1 MISKMRSQS
10 LDAIAATT
18 KPRST
23 LIRYLLDAY
32 PLKDPHLRAGF
43 RELLEE
49 PGSITQ
55 EPYLEG
61 TQPYKPGCTLR
72 DLVEQGSLHPGVL
85 QLFPPDRKL
94 YSHQELAIRS
104 AVEGKNIVVVTGT
117 GSGKTEC
124 FTIPMINTLLSNK
137 AAGVQVLILYP
148 MNALVND
155 QVKRLRVL
163 LCRQNSAQPIR
174 FGFYTSR
181 TKKKSSD
188 AEESLR
194 DELDAADPDELRE
207 LLTDEQRNELK
218 NARHSDL
225 VRAALQRIRPIQAL
239 SREEIWDKP
248 PQILVTNYSMLEHML
263 VRPRERSAIFE
274 RSSNLRMV
282 VVDEAHTYS
291 GSTGSEVAILLRRF
305 KAAVGVTQRGQI
317 QGIATS
323 ASLGD
328 LSLPE
333 TSQSILTFASNLLD
347 EKFDEIISGQRTDID
362 ERLGDPYS
370 ISEIGSN
377 EEVYAILE
385 ALDLPLQSTSIDD
398 WQNEIS
404 AFVPSQVLLEAR
416 QKAELQDNRGAS
428 SIKPEDIVHRYLWC
442 ALQGHPLIHSLI
454 RILDHGP
461 KPWREVALDS
471 RLWNIPRKLDGS
483 IPVEEKNRLYQAL
496 SNLIQLGTRAR
507 LASDELPL
515 VPVRLHLLFRSIEGV
530 YACINPECPD
540 CCHDPLSD
548 QPTMYG
554 RLYLNSKSECESCS
568 APVLELTSCRKCGTA
583 FGTAY
588 APDHRLKPRPRS
600 QEDVEAESVY
610 LLSPREINAMCD
622 DEDTGDDED
631 DSKEEN
637 ILPGDYVVD
646 WAYLSKDSD
655 SWHLSVQQQSMSL
668 GKTWPLR
675 WYTRPPKTADD
686 SANRSSCCP
695 ACGARRGD
703 QALRRVVSFTDAPLA
718 VLLDS
723 LFELLPEG
731 NQSTSS
737 GSKPKILTFSDG
749 RQDAA
754 FFASD
759 FQRTHTENLYRQ
771 EVIQAF
777 RNVEEHGRASVGDI
791 EQQIKYRFL
800 HSSIPHPDRN
810 PDIHHRSYVASD
822 PLEEK
827 EGNRIDCEKRAS
839 QRAREL
845 LLREFGL
852 PSARRFSVE
861 SMTLL
866 TCHLQDFNDILVEE
880 AQAALEI
887 DGDQAAL
894 QTRIFLTVLTDQIRL
909 LGAIDLKQFSNYFQE
924 TVFVSSSGKPK
935 GAETVNRQRSKVYV
949 TFEKAKG
956 DKDATQFRPRRSS
969 RTLQLLSRQN
979 RIIEYIGKVFGD
991 FPDDKK
997 LARLYDLLVDHRVF
1011 VPYEP
1016 GNGHQIGWDML
1027 VLSNSAHDWYACP
1040 SCQQRFHIPGL
1051 SSIGK
1056 AEGLNL
1062 YACPSYKCTGRLKL
1076 FDRSTVLESHYV
1088 DLVQRNP
1095 MPLRAAEHTA
1105 QLHPDELSK
1114 REGRFRRGHIN
1125 LLSCSTTLEMGVD
1138 IGELQVVAMRN
1149 FPPLVSNYQQRAGR
1163 AGRRTDGVAIS
1174 VLYGQRRPHDRY
1186 FFENPRLLIDGS
1198 NKVPS
1203 LEPGNV
1209 SVQRRHIHAELLAGF
1224 LRTTLGLGTEDVT
1237 VGDFLG
1243 FPEQALLV
1251 EEPAESL
1258 LTSFLAWLRG
1268 QEASTALTDWVKR
1281 LESKYN
1287 AESFVDSF
1295 QEDLLEFSKEQLKDW
1310 NCLVQDIVQTKEEI
1324 NKLDGSIDKQSR
1336 DKRSRLEGRCRALES
1351 QLDKVRSRRIHEEL
1365 RRSSILPIYGFPI
1378 DVVRLLAQSDS
1389 SPYASNGVHRL
1400 ELDRRLALSEYA
1412 PGQEVIV
1419 ADRLHKSVGVHRP
1432 SALVPMYYWVCEVC
1446 NFFVSE
1452 TTSNAVDDRLGD
1464 DHPCC
1469 PVCSSPIKT
1478 NRSPAHQYITPR
1490 AFITDW
1496 GKTPDVTPSRKPV
1509 RQPTSQVFLAKNGR
1523 DSDPIQ
1529 TDLYEIVSSTAGEFF
1544 LANQGPSRLGKGL
1557 GSRGYCLCMK
1567 CGRDLSEEVLKRRK
1581 TTRRNQAKSAPLP
1594 AHENPLSQAVCSGG
1608 YTELHLAHQF
1618 KSDLIKIRFTSQD
1631 HRPPSLF
1638 GVTQNFQSPTGVT
1651 SETTD
1656 AAASPLA
1663 ESGTRFWRSLTYAV
1677 LAAAAQVLDI
1687 QRSELDGLF
1696 RSVEN
1701 DPGTTEL
1708 IIYDNV
1714 ASGVGHSKRIAENF
1728 QSILQKTLHLAS
1740 SCNCQDSCYD
1750 CLRTYANQP
1759 FHDQLDRRLVEEFL
1773 RPLVE
1778 VMNPD
1783 VVLLDF
1789 APQSNRIPLDQ
1800 IPSRISAAPRL
1811 LKSESSFAIAHLQ
1824 EPFNLALLGSLIA
1837 ASTVNAGKPVS
1848 LILRSLPERNLS
1860 DDAAVARRRLSQ
1872 WIEQGVL
1879 ELYVNDALTTD
1890 TYCLSPDHPHARRAF
1905 RITFGSDD
1913 SPADF
1918 LEARSEIGVQAVS
1931 EQLARLRSESC
1942 LVSSEELADPEN
1954 LIVFPSPSWPAMKL
1968 ELLRAKLGLAQLL
1981 KGQSLELIE
1990 YSDRYINFRNRD
2002 DARFLVDLLSGPW
2015 LNADSKFRVRT
2026 NQTKEEDAAGD
2037 RSRQHSLE
2045 SDLSQLDGVCEFD
2058 LIWGDFRKPRR
2069 TLLHRRELILQSIS
2083 GQRHRVLFDKGM
2095 DFMSYNANT
2104 GLYTIRDDTYIV
2116 ATTQS

>member
-1 MISKMRSQS
+1 MISQMRSQS

-18 KPRST
+18 QPRNT
-23 LIRYLLDAY
+23 LIRYLLDSY

-61 TQPYKPGCTLR
+61 TQPYKPGCTLC

-94 YSHQELAIRS
+94 YSHQESAIRN
-104 AVEGKNIVVVTGT
+104 AVNGKNIVVVTGT

-124 FTIPMINTLLSNK
+124 FSIPMINTLLANK
-137 AAGVQVLILYP
+137 ASGVQVLILYP

-163 LCRQNSAQPIR
+163 LCRQTSAQPIR

-181 TKKKSSD
+181 TKIKSSD
-188 AEESLR
+188 AEQSLR
-194 DELDAADPDELRE
+194 EELDAADPEELRE

-225 VRAALQRIRPIQAL
+225 VRAALQRIQPIQAL

-333 TSQSILTFASNLLD
+333 TSQSILSFASNLLD

-370 ISEIGSN
+370 ISEIGSD

-385 ALDLPLQSTSIDD
+385 ALNLPLQSTSIDD

-404 AFVPSQVLLEAR
+404 AFVPNEVLLEAR
-416 QKAELQDNRGAS
+416 QKA
-428 SIKPEDIVHRYLWC
+428 KEDVHRYLWF

-507 LASDELPL
+507 FASDELPL

-540 CCHDPLSD
+540 CCQDPSSD

-583 FGTAY
+583 FATAY

-600 QEDVEAESVY
+600 QEDVEADSVY

-631 DSKEEN
+631 ESQEEN
-637 ILPGDYVVD
+637 FLPGGYVVD

-655 SWHLSVQQQSMSL
+655 TWHLSVQQQSMSL
-668 GKTWPLR
+668 GTTWPLR
-675 WYTRPPKTADD
+675 WYSRPPKKADD
-686 SANRSSCCP
+686 AAKQRSCCP

-731 NQSTSS
+731 SQNTSS

-777 RNVEEHGRASVGDI
+777 RNVEEYGLASVGDV
-791 EQQIKYRFL
+791 EQQIKYQFL

-827 EGNRIDCEKRAS
+827 EANRIDCEKRAS

-866 TCHLQDFNDILVEE
+866 ACHLQDFDEMLIDE
-880 AQAALEI
+880 AKTALGI
-887 DGDQAAL
+887 KGDQAAL

-924 TVFVSSSGKPK
+924 TVFVSGSGKPK

-949 TFEKAKG
+949 TFEKTKG

-979 RIIEYIGKVFGD
+979 RIVEYIRKVFGD
-991 FPDDKK
+991 FPDDKE
-997 LARLYDLLVDHRVF
+997 LARLYKTLVDHRVF
-1011 VPYEP
+1011 VPCEP

-1027 VLSNSAHDWYACP
+1027 VLSNPAHDWYACT

-1051 SSIGK
+1051 SSIGHTNS
-1056 AEGLNL
+1056 LNL

-1076 FDRSTVLESHYV
+1076 FNRSKILESHYV
-1088 DLVQRNP
+1088 DLVQRCP

-1105 QLHPDELSK
+1105 QLQPDELSK
-1114 REGRFRRGHIN
+1114 REGRFRRGQIN

-1203 LEPGNV
+1203 LEPGNS

-1243 FPEQALLV
+1243 FPKQALLV
-1251 EEPAESL
+1251 EGPAESL
-1258 LTSFLAWLRG
+1258 LTSFLAWLRSR
-1268 QEASTALTDWVKR
+1268 EALTALADWMKR

-1287 AESFVDSF
+1287 AESFIDIF
-1295 QEDLLEFSKEQLKDW
+1295 QENLIDFNDQQRKDW
-1310 NCLVQDIVQTKEEI
+1310 NALVEDIVDTKDKI
-1324 NKLDGSIDKQSR
+1324 SKLDGSIDRQSR
-1336 DKRSRLEGRCRALES
+1336 DKRSRMEGRCRALES

-1432 SALVPMYYWVCEVC
+1432 SALVAMFYWVCKVC
-1446 NFFVSE
+1446 NYFVSE
-1452 TTSNAVDDRLGD
+1452 TTSNAIDDRLGD
-1464 DHPCC
+1464 DDPCC

-1478 NRSPAHQYITPR
+1478 KRSPARQYITPR

-1496 GKTPDVTPSRKPV
+1496 GQSPDVTPSRKPV

-1544 LANQGPSRLGKGL
+1544 LANQGPSRLGKEL
-1557 GSRGYCLCMK
+1557 GSRGYCLCLK

-1581 TTRRNQAKSAPLP
+1581 KARRNQAKSAPLP

-1618 KSDLIKIRFTSQD
+1618 KSDRIKIRFTSQA

-1638 GVTQNFQSPTGVT
+1638 GVTQNYQSPTGVT
-1651 SETTD
+1651 SETAD
-1656 AAASPLA
+1656 AAVSPLA

-1728 QSILQKTLHLAS
+1728 QSILEKTLYLAS

-1778 VMNPD
+1778 VMIPD
-1783 VVLLDF
+1783 EVLMDF
-1789 APQSNRIPLDQ
+1789 APQSNRIPIDQ
-1800 IPSRISAAPRL
+1800 IPSRISASPRL
-1811 LKSESSFAIAHLQ
+1811 LKSESSFAITHLQ

-1837 ASTVNAGKPVS
+1837 ASTVNVGKPVT

-1872 WIEQGVL
+1872 WVEQGIL
-1879 ELYVNDALTTD
+1879 ELYVNDSLTAD
-1890 TYCLSPDHPHARRAF
+1890 TYCLSPDHPLARRAF
-1905 RITFGSDD
+1905 RITFDSDGAF
-1913 SPADF
+1913 ADF
-1918 LEARSEIGVQAVS
+1918 LEARSEVGVHAVS
-1931 EQLARLRSESC
+1931 DQLTRLRADSR
-1942 LVSSEELADPEN
+1942 LVSSEEIADPEN
-1954 LIVFPSPSWPAMKL
+1954 LIIFPSPSWPAMKL
-1968 ELLRAKLGLAQLL
+1968 ELLRAKLGLAELL
-1981 KGQSLELIE
+1981 EGQCFELIE
-1990 YSDRYINFRNRD
+1990 YSDRYINFRERA
-2002 DARFLVDLLSGPW
+2002 DARFLVDLLKGPW
-2015 LNADSKFRVRT
+2015 LNPDSQFRVRT

-2037 RSRQHSLE
+2037 RSRLHSLK
-2045 SDLSQLDGVCEFD
+2045 SDLSQLDGICQYD

-2069 TLLHRRELILQSIS
+2069 TLLHRRELILQAVS

-2104 GLYTIRDDTYIV
+2104 GLYAIRDDTYIV
-2116 ATTQS
+2116 ATKQP

>member
-1 MISKMRSQS
+1 MINQMRSQT

-18 KPRST
+18 QPRST

-49 PGSITQ
+49 PGCITQ

-72 DLVEQGSLHPGVL
+72 DLVERGSLHPGVL

-94 YSHQELAIRS
+94 YSHQESAIRS
-104 AVEGKNIVVVTGT
+104 AVDGKNIVVVTGT

-124 FTIPMINTLLSNK
+124 FSIPMINTLLSSK

-225 VRAALQRIRPIQAL
+225 VKAALQRIRPIQAL

-248 PQILVTNYSMLEHML
+248 PRILVTNYSMLEHML

-274 RSSNLRMV
+274 RSSNMRMV

-333 TSQSILTFASNLLD
+333 TSESILSFASNLLD
-347 EKFDEIISGQRTDID
+347 EEFDEIISGQRTDID

-370 ISEIGSN
+370 ISEIGSDK
-377 EEVYAILE
+377 EVYAILE
-385 ALDLPLQSTSIDD
+385 ALNLPLQSTSIDD

-404 AFVPSQVLLEAR
+404 AFVPSQVLAESR
-416 QKAELQDNRGAS
+416 QKAELQEDRGAS
-428 SIKPEDIVHRYLWC
+428 VRPQDIIHRYLWF

-515 VPVRLHLLFRSIEGV
+515 VPVRLHLLFRSIEGL

-540 CCHDPLSD
+540 CCQDPSSD

-554 RLYLNSKSECESCS
+554 RLYLNCKSECESCS

-622 DEDTGDDED
+622 DEDSGDDED
-631 DSKEEN
+631 ASQEEN
-637 ILPGDYVVD
+637 LLPGGYVVD

-655 SWHLSVQQQSMSL
+655 TWHLSVQQQSMSL

-675 WYTRPPKTADD
+675 WYSRPPKKADE
-686 SANRSSCCP
+686 SAKQSSCCP

-731 NQSTSS
+731 IEGTSS

-777 RNVEEHGRASVGDI
+777 RGVEEHGLASVGDV
-791 EQQIKYRFL
+791 EHQIKHQFL

-822 PLEEK
+822 SLEEK
-827 EGNRIDCEKRAS
+827 EANRIDCEKRAS

-866 TCHLQDFNDILVEE
+866 ACHLQDFDDRLVAEVKT
-880 AQAALEI
+880 ALEI
-887 DGDQAAL
+887 NGDQAAL
-894 QTRIFLTVLTDQIRL
+894 QTRILLTVLTDQIRL
-909 LGAIDLKQFSNYFQE
+909 LGAVDLKQFSNYFQE
-924 TVFVSSSGKPK
+924 TVFVSGNGKPK

-949 TFEKAKG
+949 TFEKTAG
-956 DKDATQFRPRRSS
+956 DKDATQFRPRRSN
-969 RTLQLLSRQN
+969 RTLQLLRRQN
-979 RIIEYIGKVFGD
+979 RIVEYIGKVFGE

-997 LARLYDLLVDHRVF
+997 LAELYDLLVVHRVF

-1051 SSIGK
+1051 SSISQ
-1056 AEGLNL
+1056 ANGLNL

-1076 FDRSTVLESHYV
+1076 FDRAKILESHYV

-1105 QLHPDELSK
+1105 QLQPDELSK

-1243 FPEQALLV
+1243 LPEQALLV
-1251 EEPAESL
+1251 EDPAESL

-1268 QEASTALTDWVKR
+1268 REASTALTDWMKR

-1287 AESFVDSF
+1287 AESFVDAF
-1295 QEDLLEFSKEQLKDW
+1295 QENLMDFSDEQLKDW
-1310 NCLVQDIVQTKEEI
+1310 NGLVQDIVQTKEEI
-1324 NKLDGSIDKQSR
+1324 QKLDGSIDKQSR
-1336 DKRSRLEGRCRALES
+1336 DKRSRMEGRCRALES

-1378 DVVRLLAQSDS
+1378 DVIRLLAQSDS

-1478 NRSPAHQYITPR
+1478 KRSPARQYITPR

-1581 TTRRNQAKSAPLP
+1581 TTRRNQAKPAPLP

-1631 HRPPSLF
+1631 HKPPSLF
-1638 GVTQNFQSPTGVT
+1638 GATQNFQSPTGVT
-1651 SETTD
+1651 SETAD

-1677 LAAAAQVLDI
+1677 LAAAAQLLDI

-1728 QSILQKTLHLAS
+1728 QGVLEKTLLLAS

-1783 VVLLDF
+1783 EVLLDF
-1789 APQSNRIPLDQ
+1789 APQSNRITLDQ
-1800 IPSRISAAPRL
+1800 ISSRISAAPRL
-1811 LKSESSFAIAHLQ
+1811 LKSESSFAITRLQ
-1824 EPFNLALLGSLIA
+1824 DPFNLALLGSLIA

-1848 LILRSLPERNLS
+1848 LVLRSLPERNLS

-1879 ELYVNDALTTD
+1879 DLYVNDSLTTD

-1905 RITFGSDD
+1905 RITFGSDG

-1918 LEARSEIGVQAVS
+1918 MEVRSEIGVQAVS
-1931 EQLARLRSESC
+1931 EQLARLRSDSR
-1942 LVSSEELADPEN
+1942 LVSSEEIADPEN

-1981 KGQSLELIE
+1981 EGQSFELIE
-1990 YSDRYINFRNRD
+1990 YSDRYINFRERA

-2037 RSRQHSLE
+2037 RSRLHSLE

-2058 LIWGDFRKPRR
+2058 LIWGDFRKPRQ
-2069 TLLHRRELILQSIS
+2069 TLLHRRELILQSVS

-2095 DFMSYNANT
+2095 DFMSYNANNK
-2104 GLYTIRDDTYIV
+2104 LYAIRDDTYIV
-2116 ATTQS
+2116 ATKQT

>member
-1 MISKMRSQS
+1 MISQMRSQS

-18 KPRST
+18 QPRNT
-23 LIRYLLDAY
+23 LIRYLLDSY

-49 PGSITQ
+49 PGTITQ

-85 QLFPPDRKL
+85 QLFPPDRRL
-94 YSHQELAIRS
+94 YSHQESAIRN
-104 AVEGKNIVVVTGT
+104 AVDGKNIVVVTGT

-124 FTIPMINTLLSNK
+124 FSIPMINTLLANK
-137 AAGVQVLILYP
+137 ASGVQVLILYP

-163 LCRQNSAQPIR
+163 LCRQTSAQPIR

-181 TKKKSSD
+181 TKTKSSD
-188 AEESLR
+188 AEQSLR
-194 DELDAADPDELRE
+194 EELDAADPEELRE

-225 VRAALQRIRPIQAL
+225 VRAALQRIQPIQAL

-263 VRPRERSAIFE
+263 VRPQERSAIFE

-305 KAAVGVTQRGQI
+305 KAAVGITQRGQI

-333 TSQSILTFASNLLD
+333 TSQSILSFASNLLD
-347 EKFDEIISGQRTDID
+347 EKFDDIISGQRTDID

-370 ISEIGSN
+370 ISEIGSD
-377 EEVYAILE
+377 EEIYAILE
-385 ALDLPLQSTSIDD
+385 ALNLPLQSTSIDD

-404 AFVPSQVLLEAR
+404 AFVPNEVLLEAR
-416 QKAELQDNRGAS
+416 QKADE
-428 SIKPEDIVHRYLWC
+428 EVHRYLWF

-507 LASDELPL
+507 FASDELPL

-540 CCHDPLSD
+540 CCRDPSSD

-583 FGTAY
+583 FATAY

-600 QEDVEAESVY
+600 QEDVEADSVY

-631 DSKEEN
+631 DSQEEN
-637 ILPGDYVVD
+637 VLPGGYVVD
-646 WAYLSKDSD
+646 WACLSKDSD
-655 SWHLSVQQQSMSL
+655 TWHLSVQQQSMSL
-668 GKTWPLR
+668 GTTWPLR
-675 WYTRPPKTADD
+675 WYSRPPKKADD
-686 SANRSSCCP
+686 AVKQRSCCP

-731 NQSTSS
+731 SQSTSS

-777 RNVEEHGRASVGDI
+777 RNVEEHGLASVGDV
-791 EQQIKYRFL
+791 EQQIKYQFL

-827 EGNRIDCEKRAS
+827 EANRIDCEKRAS

-866 TCHLQDFNDILVEE
+866 ACHLQDFDDMLIDE
-880 AQAALEI
+880 AKTALGI
-887 DGDQAAL
+887 KDDQAAL

-924 TVFVSSSGKPK
+924 TVFVSGSGKPK
-935 GAETVNRQRSKVYV
+935 GTETVNRQRSKVYV
-949 TFEKAKG
+949 TFEKTKG

-979 RIIEYIGKVFGD
+979 RIVEYIRKVFGD
-991 FPDDKK
+991 FPDDKE
-997 LARLYDLLVDHRVF
+997 LARLYDSLVDHRVF
-1011 VPYEP
+1011 VPCEP

-1027 VLSNSAHDWYACP
+1027 VLSNPAHDWYACP

-1051 SSIGK
+1051 SSIGH
-1056 AEGLNL
+1056 ANSLNL

-1076 FDRSTVLESHYV
+1076 FNRSKILESHYV
-1088 DLVQRNP
+1088 DLVQRYP

-1105 QLHPDELSK
+1105 QLQPDELSK

-1203 LEPGNV
+1203 LEPGNS

-1251 EEPAESL
+1251 EGPAESL
-1258 LTSFLAWLRG
+1258 LTSFLAWLRSR
-1268 QEASTALTDWVKR
+1268 EALTALADWMKR

-1287 AESFVDSF
+1287 AESFIDIF
-1295 QEDLLEFSKEQLKDW
+1295 QENLIDFSEEQRKDW
-1310 NCLVQDIVQTKEEI
+1310 NALIEDIVDTKDKI
-1324 NKLDGSIDKQSR
+1324 SRLDGSIDKQSR
-1336 DKRSRLEGRCRALES
+1336 DKRSRMEGRCRGLES

-1389 SPYASNGVHRL
+1389 SPYTSNGVHRL

-1432 SALVPMYYWVCEVC
+1432 SALVPMFYWVCKVC
-1446 NFFVSE
+1446 NYFISE
-1452 TTSNAVDDRLGD
+1452 TTSNAIDDRLGD
-1464 DHPCC
+1464 DNPCC

-1478 NRSPAHQYITPR
+1478 KRSPARQYITPR

-1496 GKTPDVTPSRKPV
+1496 GQTPDVTPSRKPV

-1544 LANQGPSRLGKGL
+1544 LANQGPSRLGKEL

-1581 TTRRNQAKSAPLP
+1581 TTRSNQAKPAPLP

-1638 GVTQNFQSPTGVT
+1638 GVTQNYQSPTGVT
-1651 SETTD
+1651 SETAD

-1728 QSILQKTLHLAS
+1728 QSILEKTLYLAS

-1759 FHDQLDRRLVEEFL
+1759 FHEQLDRRLVEEFL

-1778 VMNPD
+1778 VMTPD
-1783 VVLLDF
+1783 EVLLDF
-1789 APQSNRIPLDQ
+1789 APQSNRISIDQ
-1800 IPSRISAAPRL
+1800 IPSRISASPRL
-1811 LKSESSFAIAHLQ
+1811 LKSESYFAITHLQ

-1837 ASTVNAGKPVS
+1837 ASTVNVGKPVT

-1872 WIEQGVL
+1872 WVEQGIL
-1879 ELYVNDALTTD
+1879 ELYVNDELAAD
-1890 TYCLSPDHPHARRAF
+1890 TYCLSPDHPLTRRAF
-1905 RITFGSDD
+1905 RITFDSDGAF
-1913 SPADF
+1913 ADF
-1918 LEARSEIGVQAVS
+1918 LEARSEVGVQAVS
-1931 EQLARLRSESC
+1931 EQLPRLRADSRLITSDEI
-1942 LVSSEELADPEN
+1942 ADPEN
-1954 LIVFPSPSWPAMKL
+1954 LIIFPSPSWSAMKL
-1968 ELLRAKLGLAQLL
+1968 DLLRAELGLAQLL
-1981 KGQSLELIE
+1981 EGQSFELIE
-1990 YSDRYINFRNRD
+1990 YSDRYINFRERA
-2002 DARFLVDLLSGPW
+2002 DARFLVDLLKGPW
-2015 LNADSKFRVRT
+2015 LNPDSQFRVRT

-2037 RSRQHSLE
+2037 RSRLHSLE
-2045 SDLSQLDGVCEFD
+2045 SDLSQLDGICQYD

-2069 TLLHRRELILQSIS
+2069 TLLHRRELILQAVS

-2095 DFMSYNANT
+2095 DFMNYNPNT
-2104 GLYTIRDDTYIV
+2104 GLYAIRDDTYIV
-2116 ATTQS
+2116 ATKQL

>member
-1 MISKMRSQS
+1 MRSQS

-49 PGSITQ
+49 SGSITQ

-85 QLFPPDRKL
+85 DLFPPDRKL
-94 YSHQELAIRS
+94 YSHQESAIRS
-104 AVEGKNIVVVTGT
+104 AVDGKNIVVVTGT

-124 FTIPMINTLLSNK
+124 FSIPMINALLSNK
-137 AAGVQVLILYP
+137 EPGVQVLILYP

-188 AEESLR
+188 AKESLR

-207 LLTDEQRNELK
+207 LLTDEQRNELE

-274 RSSNLRMV
+274 SSSNLRMV

-333 TSQSILTFASNLLD
+333 TSQSILTFASNLLN

-362 ERLGDPYS
+362 ERLGNPYS
-370 ISEIGSN
+370 ISEIGSD
-377 EEVYAILE
+377 EEVFAILE
-385 ALDLPLQSTSIDD
+385 ALDLPLQTTSIDD

-404 AFVPSQVLLEAR
+404 AFVPSHVLLEAR

-483 IPVEEKNRLYQAL
+483 IPAEEKNRLYQAL

-515 VPVRLHLLFRSIEGV
+515 VPVRLHLLFRSIEGL

-540 CCHDPLSD
+540 CCQDPSSD
-548 QPTMYG
+548 QLTMYG

-655 SWHLSVQQQSMSL
+655 SWHLSVQQQSMSI

-675 WYTRPPKTADD
+675 WYKRPPKTADD

-777 RNVEEHGRASVGDI
+777 RNVEEYGLASVGDI
-791 EQQIKYRFL
+791 EQQIKHQFL
-800 HSSIPHPDRN
+800 RSSIPHPDKN

-822 PLEEK
+822 LLEEK
-827 EGNRIDCEKRAS
+827 DANRIDCEKRAS
-839 QRAREL
+839 QRGREL

-866 TCHLQDFNDILVEE
+866 ACHLQDFDDMLVEE
-880 AQAALEI
+880 VRAALEVK
-887 DGDQAAL
+887 GDQAAL
-894 QTRIFLTVLTDQIRL
+894 QIRIFLTVLTDQIRL
-909 LGAIDLKQFSNYFQE
+909 LGAVDLKQFSNYFQE

-935 GAETVNRQRSKVYV
+935 GAETVNHQRSKVYV
-949 TFEKAKG
+949 TFEKRTG

-969 RTLQLLSRQN
+969 RTLQPLSRQN
-979 RIIEYIGKVFGD
+979 RIVQYIKKVFGD

-997 LARLYDLLVDHRVF
+997 LAKLYDLLVDHRVF
-1011 VPYEP
+1011 VPYKP
-1016 GNGHQIGWDML
+1016 SNGHQIGWDML

-1051 SSIGK
+1051 SSLNQTSD
-1056 AEGLNL
+1056 LNL

-1076 FDRSTVLESHYV
+1076 FDRSKVLESHYV
-1088 DLVQRNP
+1088 DLVQRKP

-1105 QLHPDELSK
+1105 QLQPDELSK
-1114 REGRFRRGHIN
+1114 REGRFRRGYIN

-1149 FPPLVSNYQQRAGR
+1149 FPPLVCNYQQRAGR

-1209 SVQRRHIHAELLAGF
+1209 SIQRRHIHAELLASF
-1224 LRTTLGLGTEDVT
+1224 LRTRLGLGTEDVA
-1237 VGDFLG
+1237 VGKFLG

-1251 EEPAESL
+1251 EEPAKSDL
-1258 LTSFLAWLRG
+1258 KSFLAWLRDR
-1268 QEASTALTDWVKR
+1268 EALTALTDWVKR

-1287 AESFVDSF
+1287 AESFIDSF
-1295 QEDLLEFSKEQLKDW
+1295 QDDLSEFFKEQREDW
-1310 NCLVQDIVQTKEEI
+1310 NGLVQDIDQTKEEI
-1324 NKLDGSIDKQSR
+1324 NKLDGSIDKQGR
-1336 DKRSRLEGRCRALES
+1336 DKRSRMEGKCRALES

-1389 SPYASNGVHRL
+1389 SPHASNGVHRL

-1432 SALVPMYYWVCEVC
+1432 FELVPMYYWVCEIC

-1478 NRSPAHQYITPR
+1478 KRSPARQYITPR

-1557 GSRGYCLCMK
+1557 SSRGYCLGNK
-1567 CGRDLSEEVLKRRK
+1567 CGRDLSEEVLNKGRK
-1581 TTRRNQAKSAPLP
+1581 TTRKSQTKSAPP
-1594 AHENPLSQAVCSGG
+1594 AHENPLNQAVCSGG
-1608 YTELHLAHQF
+1608 YEEFHLAHQF
-1618 KSDLIKIRFTSQD
+1618 KSDLIKIRFSSQTNS
-1631 HRPPSLF
+1631 PSLF
-1638 GVTQNFQSPTGVT
+1638 GVTHNYQSPTGVT
-1651 SETTD
+1651 SETTE

-1663 ESGTRFWRSLTYAV
+1663 EAGTRFWRSLTYAV

-1696 RSVEN
+1696 RSVEK

-1714 ASGVGHSKRIAENF
+1714 ASGVGHSKRIAEQF
-1728 QSILQKTLHLAS
+1728 QLILEKTLHLVS

-1750 CLRTYANQP
+1750 CLRIYANQP

-1783 VVLLDF
+1783 EVLLDF

-1800 IPSRISAAPRL
+1800 IPSRISASPRL
-1811 LKSESSFAIAHLQ
+1811 LKSDSSFAITHLQ
-1824 EPFNLALLGSLIA
+1824 EPFNLALLGNLIA
-1837 ASTVNAGKPVS
+1837 ASTVNAGKPVA
-1848 LILRSLPERNLS
+1848 LILCSIPERNQS

-1879 ELYVNDALTTD
+1879 ELYVNDTLTKD
-1890 TYCLSPDHPHARRAF
+1890 TYCLSPDHPLSRRAF
-1905 RITFGSDD
+1905 QITFDSHG

-1931 EQLARLRSESC
+1931 EQLARLRANSR
-1942 LVSSEELADPEN
+1942 LVSSEEIADPDN
-1954 LIVFPSPSWPAMKL
+1954 LIVFPTPSWPAMKL
-1968 ELLRAKLGLAQLL
+1968 ELLRAKLGLSQLL
-1981 KGQSLELIE
+1981 EGQSFELIE
-1990 YSDRYINFRNRD
+1990 YSDRYINFRDRP
-2002 DARFLVDLLSGPW
+2002 DARFLVDLLNGPW
-2015 LNADSKFRVRT
+2015 LNRDSQFRLRT
-2026 NQTKEEDAAGD
+2026 NQTKEEDTAGD
-2037 RSRQHSLE
+2037 RSRLHSLE
-2045 SDLSQLDGVCEFD
+2045 SDLSQLDGVCRYE
-2058 LIWGDFRKPRR
+2058 LIWGDFHKPRR
-2069 TLLHRRELILQSIS
+2069 TLLHRRELILQSVS

-2095 DFMSYNANT
+2095 DFMSYNANNK
-2104 GLYTIRDDTYIV
+2104 LYAIRDDTYIV
-2116 ATTQS
+2116 ATKQA

>member
-1 MISKMRSQS
+1 MISQMRTQT

-18 KPRST
+18 QPRNT
-23 LIRYLLDAY
+23 LIRYLLDSY

-49 PGSITQ
+49 PGTITQ

-85 QLFPPDRKL
+85 QIFPPDRRL
-94 YSHQELAIRS
+94 YSHQESAIRN
-104 AVEGKNIVVVTGT
+104 AVDGKNIVVVTGT

-124 FTIPMINTLLSNK
+124 FSIPMINTLLANK
-137 AAGVQVLILYP
+137 ASGVQVLILYP

-163 LCRQNSAQPIR
+163 LCRQTSAQPIR
-174 FGFYTSR
+174 SGFYTSR
-181 TKKKSSD
+181 TKTKSSD
-188 AEESLR
+188 AEQSLR
-194 DELDAADPDELRE
+194 EELDAADPEELRE

-225 VRAALQRIRPIQAL
+225 VRAALQRIQPIQAL
-239 SREEIWDKP
+239 SREEIWEKP

-333 TSQSILTFASNLLD
+333 TSQSILSFASNLLD
-347 EKFDEIISGQRTDID
+347 ERFDEIISGQRTDID
-362 ERLGDPYS
+362 DRLGDPYS

-385 ALDLPLQSTSIDD
+385 ALNLPLQSSSIDD

-404 AFVPSQVLLEAR
+404 AFVPNEVLLEAR
-416 QKAELQDNRGAS
+416 QKAKEELQ
-428 SIKPEDIVHRYLWC
+428 RYLWF

-461 KPWREVALDS
+461 KPWRDVALDS
-471 RLWNIPRKLDGS
+471 RLWNIPRNIDGS
-483 IPVEEKNRLYQAL
+483 IPVEEKDRLYQAL

-540 CCHDPLSD
+540 RCQDPSSD
-548 QPTMYG
+548 QPSMYG
-554 RLYLNSKSECESCS
+554 RLYLNSKSECESCL
-568 APVLELTSCRKCGTA
+568 APVLELISCRKCGTA
-583 FGTAY
+583 FATAY

-600 QEDVEAESVY
+600 QEDVEADSVY
-610 LLSPREINAMCD
+610 LLSPREISAMCD
-622 DEDTGDDED
+622 DEDTGDDDD
-631 DSKEEN
+631 DSQVEN
-637 ILPGDYVVD
+637 VLPGGYVVD
-646 WAYLSKDSD
+646 SAYLSKDSD
-655 SWHLSVQQQSMSL
+655 TWYLSVQQQSMSL

-675 WYTRPPKTADD
+675 WYSRPPKKADD
-686 SANRSSCCP
+686 AAKQRSCCP

-731 NQSTSS
+731 TQSTSS

-777 RNVEEHGRASVGDI
+777 RNVEEHGLASVGDV
-791 EQQIKYRFL
+791 EQQIKYQFL

-827 EGNRIDCEKRAS
+827 EANRIDCQKRAS

-866 TCHLQDFNDILVEE
+866 ACHLQDFDDMLVDE
-880 AQAALEI
+880 AKTALGI
-887 DGDQAAL
+887 KGDQAAL

-924 TVFVSSSGKPK
+924 TVFVSGSGKPK

-949 TFEKAKG
+949 TFEKTKG

-969 RTLQLLSRQN
+969 RTLQILSRQN
-979 RIIEYIGKVFGD
+979 RIVEYIKKVFGD
-991 FPDDKK
+991 FPDDKE
-997 LARLYDLLVDHRVF
+997 LARLYDSLVDHRVF
-1011 VPYEP
+1011 VPCEP

-1027 VLSNSAHDWYACP
+1027 VLSNPAHDWYACQ

-1051 SSIGK
+1051 SSIGQ
-1056 AEGLNL
+1056 ANSLNL

-1076 FDRSTVLESHYV
+1076 FNRSNILESHYV
-1088 DLVQRNP
+1088 NLVQRYP

-1105 QLHPDELSK
+1105 QLQPDELSK
-1114 REGRFRRGHIN
+1114 REGRFRRGNIN

-1203 LEPGNV
+1203 LEPGNS

-1224 LRTTLGLGTEDVT
+1224 LRTTLGLGTEDIT

-1251 EEPAESL
+1251 EGPAESL
-1258 LTSFLAWLRG
+1258 LTSFLAWLRSR
-1268 QEASTALTDWVKR
+1268 EALTALADWMKR

-1287 AESFVDSF
+1287 AESFIDIF
-1295 QEDLLEFSKEQLKDW
+1295 QENLMDFSEEQRKDW
-1310 NCLVQDIVQTKEEI
+1310 NALVEDIVDTKDKI
-1324 NKLDGSIDKQSR
+1324 SKLDGLIDKKSR
-1336 DKRSRLEGRCRALES
+1336 DKHSRMEGRCRALES
-1351 QLDKVRSRRIHEEL
+1351 QLDRVRSRLIHEEL

-1378 DVVRLLAQSDS
+1378 DVVRLMAHSKS
-1389 SPYASNGVHRL
+1389 SSYPSNGVHRL

-1432 SALVPMYYWVCEVC
+1432 SSLVRMFYWVCKAC
-1446 NFFVSE
+1446 NYFVSE
-1452 TTSNAVDDRLGD
+1452 TTSNAIDVRLGD
-1464 DHPCC
+1464 DDPCC

-1478 NRSPAHQYITPR
+1478 NRSPARQYITPR

-1496 GKTPDVTPSRKPV
+1496 GQTPDITPSRKPV
-1509 RQPTSQVFLAKNGR
+1509 RQPTSQVFLAKNGS

-1544 LANQGPSRLGKGL
+1544 LANQGPSRLGKEL

-1581 TTRRNQAKSAPLP
+1581 TTKKSQGKPAQRP
-1594 AHENPLSQAVCSGG
+1594 AHENPLNQAVCSGG
-1608 YTELHLAHQF
+1608 YDELLHLAHQF

-1631 HRPPSLF
+1631 PRPPSLF
-1638 GVTQNFQSPTGVT
+1638 GATQNLQAPTGVT
-1651 SETTD
+1651 SETAD
-1656 AAASPLA
+1656 AASPLA

-1728 QSILQKTLHLAS
+1728 QSILEKTLYLAS

-1750 CLRTYANQP
+1750 CLRTYTNQP
-1759 FHDQLDRRLVEEFL
+1759 FHDQLDRHLVEEFL
-1773 RPLVE
+1773 RPLVQ
-1778 VMNPD
+1778 VMIPD
-1783 VVLLDF
+1783 EVLLGF

-1800 IPSRISAAPRL
+1800 IPSRISTSPRL
-1811 LKSESSFAIAHLQ
+1811 LKSESYFAITHLQ
-1824 EPFNLALLGSLIA
+1824 DPFNLALLGSLIA
-1837 ASTVNAGKPVS
+1837 ASAVNVDKPVT
-1848 LILRSLPERNLS
+1848 LILRSLPQRNLS
-1860 DDAAVARRRLSQ
+1860 DDTAVARRRLSQ
-1872 WIEQGVL
+1872 WIEQGLL
-1879 ELYVNDALTTD
+1879 ELYVNDALTAD

-1905 RITFGSDD
+1905 RITFDSDGSF
-1913 SPADF
+1913 ADF
-1918 LEARSEIGVQAVS
+1918 LEARSEVGVQAVS
-1931 EQLARLRSESC
+1931 EQLARLRTDSR
-1942 LVSSEELADPEN
+1942 LVSSEEIADPEN
-1954 LIVFPSPSWPAMKL
+1954 LIIFPSPTWPAMNL
-1968 ELLRAKLGLAQLL
+1968 ELLRTKLGLAQLFE
-1981 KGQSLELIE
+1981 GQRFELIE
-1990 YSDRYINFRNRD
+1990 YSDRYINFRDRA
-2002 DARFLVDLLSGPW
+2002 DARFLVDLLKGPW
-2015 LNADSKFRVRT
+2015 LNPDSKFRVRT
-2026 NQTKEEDAAGD
+2026 NQTKDEDAAGD
-2037 RSRQHSLE
+2037 RSRLHSLK
-2045 SDLSQLDGVCEFD
+2045 SDLSQLDGVCQYD

-2069 TLLHRRELILQSIS
+2069 TLLHRRELILQAVS
-2083 GQRHRVLFDKGM
+2083 GQRYRVLFDKGM
-2095 DFMSYNANT
+2095 DFMNYNANT
-2104 GLYTIRDDTYIV
+2104 GLYAIRDDTYIV
-2116 ATTQS
+2116 ATKQH

>member
-1 MISKMRSQS
+1 MRTQS

-18 KPRST
+18 EPRNA
-23 LIRYLLDAY
+23 LIRYLLDSY

-49 PGSITQ
+49 PGTITQ

-85 QLFPPDRKL
+85 DLFPPDRKL
-94 YSHQELAIRS
+94 YSHQESAIRS
-104 AVEGKNIVVVTGT
+104 AVDGKNIVVVTGT

-124 FTIPMINTLLSNK
+124 FSIPMINTLLSSK

-155 QVKRLRVL
+155 QVKRLRLL
-163 LCRQNSAQPIR
+163 LCRQNSPQPIR

-181 TKKKSSD
+181 TKKESSD

-239 SREEIWDKP
+239 SREEIWNEP
-248 PQILVTNYSMLEHML
+248 PHIIVTNYSMLEHML
-263 VRPRERSAIFE
+263 ARPRERSAIFE
-274 RSSNLRMV
+274 RSKNLRMV

-305 KAAVGVTQRGQI
+305 KAAVGIDQRGQV

-333 TSQSILTFASNLLD
+333 TSQSILSFASNLLD

-362 ERLGDPYS
+362 DRLGDPYP
-370 ISEIGSN
+370 ISEIGSDD
-377 EEVYAILE
+377 EVYAILE
-385 ALDLPLQSTSIDD
+385 TLNLPLQSTSIDD
-398 WQNEIS
+398 WQSEIS
-404 AFVPSQVLLEAR
+404 AFVPNQVLLEAG
-416 QKAELQDNRGAS
+416 QKAKGE
-428 SIKPEDIVHRYLWC
+428 VHRYLWF

-461 KPWREVALDS
+461 KPWREVALDP
-471 RLWNIPRKLDGS
+471 RLWNVPRNLDGS
-483 IPVEEKNRLYQAL
+483 IPIQEKNRLYQAL

-515 VPVRLHLLFRSIEGV
+515 VPVRLHLLFRSIEGL

-540 CCHDPLSD
+540 RCHDPSSD
-548 QPTMYG
+548 QPLMYG

-588 APDHRLKPRPRS
+588 APNHHLKPRPRS
-600 QEDVEAESVY
+600 QEDVEADSVY
-610 LLSPREINAMCD
+610 LLSPFEINAMCD
-622 DEDTGDDED
+622 DEDTADDED
-631 DSKEEN
+631 DSQEEN
-637 ILPGDYVVD
+637 ILPGGYIVD
-646 WAYLSKDSD
+646 WACLSKDSD
-655 SWHLSVQQQSMSL
+655 GWRLSAQQQSMSR
-668 GKTWPLR
+668 GKSWPLR
-675 WYTRPPKTADD
+675 WYSRPPKKADD
-686 SANRSSCCP
+686 SVKQSSCCP

-731 NQSTSS
+731 SQGGSS
-737 GSKPKILTFSDG
+737 GSKPKVLTFSDG

-777 RNVEEHGRASVGDI
+777 RNAEEDGMASIGAV
-791 EQQIKYRFL
+791 EQQIKRSFL

-810 PDIHHRSYVASD
+810 PDIHHRSYVVSD

-827 EGNRIDCEKRAS
+827 DANRIDCEKRAS

-866 TCHLQDFNDILVEE
+866 ACHLQNFNDMLVDE
-880 AQAALEI
+880 AKTALGIKGEQAN
-887 DGDQAAL
+887 L
-894 QTRIFLTVLTDQIRL
+894 QTRIFLAVLTDQIRL
-909 LGAIDLKQFSNYFQE
+909 LGAVDLKQFSNYFQE
-924 TVFVSSSGKPK
+924 TVFVSGNGKPK
-935 GAETVNRQRSKVYV
+935 GAATVNHQRSKVYV
-949 TFEKAKG
+949 TFEKTAG
-956 DKDATQFRPRRSS
+956 DKSVTQFRPRRSS
-969 RTLQLLSRQN
+969 RTLQLLKRQN
-979 RIIEYIGKVFGD
+979 RIVEYIRKVFGE
-991 FPDDKK
+991 FPDDKR
-997 LARLYDLLVDHRVF
+997 LAKLYDLLVEHRIF

-1016 GNGHQIGWDML
+1016 GNGHQLGWDML
-1027 VLSNSAHDWYACP
+1027 VLYDAAHDWYACP

-1051 SSIGK
+1051 SSISE
-1056 AEGLNL
+1056 ANGLDL
-1062 YACPSYKCTGRLKL
+1062 YACPSYKCKGKLKP
-1076 FDRSTVLESHYV
+1076 FDREKIRDSHYV
-1088 DLVQRNP
+1088 NLVQRNP

-1105 QLHPDELSK
+1105 QLQPDELSK

-1224 LRTTLGLGTEDVT
+1224 LRSTLGLGTEDVA

-1243 FPEQALLV
+1243 FPEQAVLV
-1251 EEPAESL
+1251 EGPTESL
-1258 LTSFLAWLRG
+1258 FTSFLAWLRSE
-1268 QEASTALTDWVKR
+1268 EASSALADWASR
-1281 LESKYN
+1281 LKSKYT
-1287 AESFVDSF
+1287 AESFIEDF
-1295 QEDLLEFSKEQLKDW
+1295 QEDLTLFSSEQVKDW
-1310 NCLVQDIVQTKEEI
+1310 NGLVKDIIQAKEGI
-1324 NKLDGSIDKQSR
+1324 KNLDGLIDKQNR
-1336 DKRSRLEGRCRALES
+1336 ERRSRMEGRCRALES

-1378 DVVRLLAQSDS
+1378 DVVRLMAKSDS
-1389 SPYASNGVHRL
+1389 SSYSANGVHRL
-1400 ELDRRLALSEYA
+1400 ELDRRLALGEYA

-1432 SALVPMYYWVCEVC
+1432 SAEVPMYYWVCDVC
-1446 NFFVSE
+1446 NFFANR
-1452 TTSNAVDDRLGD
+1452 TTSSAIDDLLGD
-1464 DHPCC
+1464 DPPCC

-1478 NRSPAHQYITPR
+1478 KRSPARQYITPR

-1496 GKTPDVTPSRKPV
+1496 GKSPDVTPARKPV

-1523 DSDPIQ
+1523 DSEPIQ
-1529 TDLYEIVSSTAGEFF
+1529 TDLYRIVSSTAGEFF

-1557 GSRGYCLCMK
+1557 GSRGYCICMS
-1567 CGRDLSEEVLKRRK
+1567 CGRDLSEEVLKRRTK
-1581 TTRRNQAKSAPLP
+1581 PRKNQAKPASLP
-1594 AHENPLSQAVCSGG
+1594 AHENPLNQAVCSGR
-1608 YTELHLAHQF
+1608 YEEFHLAHQF
-1618 KSDLIKIRFTSQD
+1618 KSDLIKIRFISQN

-1638 GVTQNFQSPTGVT
+1638 GVTQNYQAPTGVT

-1656 AAASPLA
+1656 ATNSPLA
-1663 ESGTRFWRSLTYAV
+1663 ESGTHFWRSLTYAV

-1728 QSILQKTLHLAS
+1728 QSILEKTLLLAS

-1783 VVLLDF
+1783 EVLLDF

-1811 LKSESSFAIAHLQ
+1811 LKAESSFAITRLQ
-1824 EPFNLALLGSLIA
+1824 DPFTIALLGSLIA

-1848 LILRSLPERNLS
+1848 LVLRSLPERNSS

-1879 ELYVNDALTTD
+1879 ELYLNDTLTTD
-1890 TYCLSPDHPHARRAF
+1890 TYCLSPGQPHARRAF
-1905 RITFGSDD
+1905 RITFGSDG

-1931 EQLARLRSESC
+1931 EQLARLRADSR
-1942 LVSSEELADPEN
+1942 LVSSEEIADPEN
-1954 LIVFPSPSWPAMKL
+1954 LIVFPSPTWPAMTL
-1968 ELLRAKLGLAQLL
+1968 ELLRTNLGLSQLL
-1981 KGQSLELIE
+1981 EGQSFELVE
-1990 YSDRYINFRNRD
+1990 YSDRYINFRERP
-2002 DARFLVDLLSGPW
+2002 DAKFLIDLLIGPW
-2015 LNADSKFRVRT
+2015 LNPDTRLRVRT
-2026 NQTKEEDAAGD
+2026 NQTKDEDAAGD
-2037 RSRQHSLE
+2037 LSRMHSLK
-2045 SDLSQLDGVCEFD
+2045 SDLSRLDGICRHE
-2058 LIWGDFRKPRR
+2058 LTWGDFRKPRR
-2069 TLLHRRELILQSIS
+2069 TLLHRRELILQSVS

-2095 DFMSYNANT
+2095 DFMGYSSNT

-2116 ATTQS
+2116 AAK

>member
-1 MISKMRSQS
+1 MQINQMRSQS

-18 KPRST
+18 QPRST

-72 DLVEQGSLHPGVL
+72 DLVEQGTLHPGVL
-85 QLFPPDRKL
+85 QLFPADRKL
-94 YSHQELAIRS
+94 YSHQESSIRS
-104 AVEGKNIVVVTGT
+104 AVDGKNIVVVTGT

-124 FTIPMINTLLSNK
+124 FSIPMINTLLLNK
-137 AAGVQVLILYP
+137 TVGVQVLILYP
-148 MNALVND
+148 MNALVNY

-181 TKKKSSD
+181 TKKMTPD

-207 LLTDEQRNELK
+207 LLTEEQRKELE

-225 VRAALQRIRPIQAL
+225 VRAALQQIRPIQAL

-274 RSSNLRMV
+274 RSSNLRMI

-305 KAAVGVTQRGQI
+305 KAAVGGTQRGRI

-328 LSLPE
+328 LSKPE
-333 TSQSILTFASNLLD
+333 TSQGILSFASNLLD

-370 ISEIGSN
+370 ISDVGS
-377 EEVYAILE
+377 EDEVYAILE
-385 ALDLPLQSTSIDD
+385 TLNLPLQSTSIDD

-404 AFVPSQVLLEAR
+404 AFVPSEVLREAR
-416 QKAELQDNRGAS
+416 RKAED
-428 SIKPEDIVHRYLWC
+428 EVHRYLWF
-442 ALQGHPLIHSLI
+442 ALQGHPLIHRLI

-471 RLWNIPRKLDGS
+471 RLWSIPRNLDGS

-540 CCHDPLSD
+540 CCHDPSSD

-568 APVLELTSCRKCGTA
+568 APVLELASCRKCGTA
-583 FGTAY
+583 YATAY
-588 APDHRLKPRPRS
+588 APDQRLKPRPRS
-600 QEDVEAESVY
+600 QEDVEADSVY

-622 DEDTGDDED
+622 DEDTGDDD
-631 DSKEEN
+631 VDSQEEN
-637 ILPGDYVVD
+637 RLPGGYIVD
-646 WAYLSKDSD
+646 SAYLSKDSD
-655 SWHLSVQQQSMSL
+655 TWILSVQQKSL
-668 GKTWPLR
+668 TDEKTWPLR
-675 WYTRPPKTADD
+675 WYARPPKKGDD
-686 SANRSSCCP
+686 SVKQGSCCP

-703 QALRRVVSFTDAPLA
+703 QALRRVVSFTDAPLS

-731 NQSTSS
+731 SQSATS

-777 RNVEEHGRASVGDI
+777 HSVEENGLASVGDVG
-791 EQQIKYRFL
+791 QQIKHQFL

-827 EGNRIDCEKRAS
+827 EANRIDCEKRAS

-866 TCHLQDFNDILVEE
+866 ACHLQEFDDMLVDEVR
-880 AQAALEI
+880 AALEI
-887 DGDQAAL
+887 KGDQAAL

-909 LGAIDLKQFSNYFQE
+909 LGAVDLKQFSNYFQE

-949 TFEKAKG
+949 TFEKKVG
-956 DKDATQFRPRRSS
+956 EKDATQFRPRLSS
-969 RTLQLLSRQN
+969 RTLQPLERQN
-979 RIIEYIGKVFGD
+979 RIVAYVKAVLGGL
-991 FPDDKK
+991 PDDKK
-997 LARLYDLLVDHRVF
+997 MAKLYDSLVDHRVF

-1016 GNGHQIGWDML
+1016 SNGHQIGWDLL

-1051 SSIGK
+1051 SSLNQ
-1056 AEGLNL
+1056 ANGLNL
-1062 YACPSYKCTGRLKL
+1062 YSCPSYKCKGKLKL
-1076 FDRSTVLESHYV
+1076 FDRSKILESHYV

-1105 QLHPDELSK
+1105 QLQPDELSK

-1186 FFENPRLLIDGS
+1186 FFDNPRLLIDGS

-1209 SVQRRHIHAELLAGF
+1209 SVQRRHIHAELLASF
-1224 LRTTLGLGTEDVT
+1224 LRTSLGLGTEDVA
-1237 VGDFLG
+1237 VGEFLG
-1243 FPEQALLV
+1243 FPVQALLV
-1251 EEPAESL
+1251 ESPAESL
-1258 LTSFLAWLRG
+1258 LASFLAWLRSR
-1268 QEASTALTDWVKR
+1268 EASSALADWMKR

-1287 AESFVDSF
+1287 AESFIEDF
-1295 QEDLLEFSKEQLKDW
+1295 QEDLMVFSAVQIEDW
-1310 NCLVQDIVQTKEEI
+1310 NGLVQDIDQTKEEI
-1324 NKLDGSIDKQSR
+1324 KKLDGSIDKQSR
-1336 DKRSRLEGRCRALES
+1336 DKRSRMEGRCRALES

-1389 SPYASNGVHRL
+1389 SQYASNGVHRL

-1446 NFFVSE
+1446 NFFVSG
-1452 TTSNAVDDRLGD
+1452 TTANSIDDRLGD

-1478 NRSPAHQYITPR
+1478 KRSPARQYITPR

-1509 RQPTSQVFLAKNGR
+1509 RQPTSQVFLAQSGR

-1567 CGRDLSEEVLKRRK
+1567 CGRDLSEEVLKRRAK
-1581 TTRRNQAKSAPLP
+1581 PRRNQAKPAPLP
-1594 AHENPLSQAVCSGG
+1594 PHENPLSQAVCSGG
-1608 YTELHLAHQF
+1608 YTELHLAHRF
-1618 KSDLIKIRFTSQD
+1618 KSDLIKIRFTSQTNS
-1631 HRPPSLF
+1631 PSLF
-1638 GVTQNFQSPTGVT
+1638 GVTHHYQSPTGVT
-1651 SETTD
+1651 SETND

-1696 RSVEN
+1696 RSVEK

-1714 ASGVGHSKRIAENF
+1714 ASGVGHSKRIAEQF
-1728 QSILQKTLHLAS
+1728 QLILEKTLHLVS

-1750 CLRTYANQP
+1750 CLRTYTNQP
-1759 FHDQLDRRLVEEFL
+1759 FHDELDRRLVEEFL

-1783 VVLLDF
+1783 EVLQDF
-1789 APQSNRIPLDQ
+1789 APQSNRIALEQ
-1800 IPSRISAAPRL
+1800 IPSRISACPRL
-1811 LKSESSFAIAHLQ
+1811 LKSESSFAITHLQ
-1824 EPFNLALLGSLIA
+1824 EPFNLALLSNLIA
-1837 ASTVNAGKPVS
+1837 ASTANVGKPVA
-1848 LILRSLPERNLS
+1848 LILGSLPERNQS
-1860 DDAAVARRRLSQ
+1860 DDTAVARRRLSQ

-1879 ELYVNDALTTD
+1879 DLYANATLVKD
-1890 TYCLSPDHPHARRAF
+1890 TYCFSPDHPRSRRAF
-1905 RITFGSDD
+1905 QITFNSDG

-1931 EQLARLRSESC
+1931 ERLARLRADSRP
-1942 LVSSEELADPEN
+1942 VSSQEIADPES
-1954 LIVFPSPSWPAMKL
+1954 LIVFPTPNWPPMKL
-1968 ELLRAKLGLAQLL
+1968 EQLRAELGLSQLL
-1981 KGQSLELIE
+1981 EGQSIE
-1990 YSDRYINFRNRD
+1990 YIEYTDRYINFRDRH
-2002 DARFLVDLLSGPW
+2002 DARFLVVLLNGPW
-2015 LNADSKFRVRT
+2015 LNRDSNVRLRT
-2026 NQTKEEDAAGD
+2026 NQTKEEDTAGD
-2037 RSRQHSLE
+2037 RSRRHSLE
-2045 SDLSQLDGVCEFD
+2045 SDLALLDGVCRYQ

-2069 TLLHRRELILQSIS
+2069 TLLHRRELILQSVS

-2095 DFMSYNANT
+2095 DFISHNKNT

-2116 ATTQS
+2116 VTKKF